1 MRRKSVLGRI
11 GILLSN
17 GSSEIDSE
25 RQVQMKGRGLFVRVR
40 FALAG
45 IAHTLQQEAS
55 FQMQAIAGVGVLL
68 AALILKPPL
77 VWLALLAIMVVLVL
91 AAELFNTALEE
102 TLDGLHPANAEFVR
116 RAKDCAAG
124 AVLLMSIGSVIVFV
138 LMLVDMKW

>member
-1 MRRKSVLGRI
+1 MRRKSVLGRT

-25 RQVQMKGRGLFVRVR
+25 GQARMKGHGLFVRVR

-45 IAHTLQQEAS
+45 IAHALQQEAS
-55 FQMQAIAGVGVLL
+55 FQTQAIAGVGVLL
-68 AALILKPPL
+68 VALILTPPL
-77 VWLALLAIMVVLVL
+77 VWLALLVIMVVLVL

-138 LMLVDMKW
+138 LMLAELYG

>member
-1 MRRKSVLGRI
+1 
-11 GILLSN
+11 
-17 GSSEIDSE
+17 
-25 RQVQMKGRGLFVRVR
+25 MKGRGLFVRVH

-45 IAHTLQQEAS
+45 IAHALQQEAS